1 MRRHDEAILDDEK
14 GTPLCL
20 VLASGDTMR
29 RHALVGGLAI
39 LAFAATAC
47 TATTGSVSSSEAPS
61 STTPTSSPTSEVL
74 SDEEAREEFLA
85 LVCPTD
91 TALQFLGN
99 VPLVEGGW
107 DDVTPSV
114 VRPYVEAAVA
124 AAARTATDLPGPAA
138 WPDSIAAELP
148 AVSDEYLAMLAPL
161 ERINQAARG
170 SAMKTAWEELTSLP
184 RTAEQQVRLTLGLG
198 VVWSDE
204 DGCPPPPKVK
214 PKEPKKADANSSSSN
229 SNWTT
234 LWQSPSGNLR
244 CGFAPR
250 GSLGVPVAACL
261 DSDTNT
267 LARLPKGYFPAFT
280 NATTSQRSQLPGGR
294 TLQFYESISEYGF
307 TCSLE
312 DSGMTCFDT
321 SSGAGFVIRRGVA
334 YPL

>member
-1 MRRHDEAILDDEK
+1 MRRHHLAWSLAAVA
-14 GTPLCL
+14 L
-20 VLASGDTMR
+20 VIGACSPASSSDSQSASGS
-29 RHALVGGLAI
+29 AEPA
-39 LAFAATAC
+39 
-47 TATTGSVSSSEAPS
+47 SSEPS
-61 STTPTSSPTSEVL
+61 ASTVMSTE
-74 SDEEAREEFLA
+74 DARKEFLSI
-85 LVCPTD
+85 VCPTD

-99 VPLVEGGW
+99 VPLAEGGW
-107 DDVTPSV
+107 EAVTSSTA
-114 VRPYVEAAVA
+114 RPYVEAAVA
-124 AAARTATDLPGPAA
+124 AASRTATDLSEVTS
-138 WPDSIAAELP
+138 WPESIAAELP
-148 AVSDEYLAMLAPL
+148 AISDEYLAMLAPL
-161 ERINQAARG
+161 ERINQATKG
-170 SAMKTAWEELTSLP
+170 NAMKAAWEELQSLP
-184 RTAEQQVRLTLGLG
+184 RTSEQQVRLTLGLG
-198 VVWSDE
+198 VVWSDD

-214 PKEPKKADANSSSSN
+214 PKEPKKNNGSSTSSS

-244 CGFAPR
+244 CGFAPS

-312 DSGMTCFDT
+312 DTGMTCFDT

>member
-1 MRRHDEAILDDEK
+1 MHRHRLAWTLA
-14 GTPLCL
+14 GL
-20 VLASGDTMR
+20 VL
-29 RHALVGGLAI
+29 LVS
-39 LAFAATAC
+39 AC
-47 TATTGSVSSSEAPS
+47 TSTSSIDGQSVSGSAEPTASPAAEAAAMSE
-61 STTPTSSPTSEVL
+61 
-74 SDEEAREEFLA
+74 EEAREEFLA
-85 LVCPTD
+85 IVCPTD
-91 TALQFLGN
+91 TALQFLAN
-99 VPLVEGGW
+99 VPLTEGGW
-107 DDVTPSV
+107 ESVTPAT

-124 AAARTATDLPGPAA
+124 ASSRTATDLDDPTT
-138 WPDSIAAELP
+138 WPESIAAELP

-161 ERINQAARG
+161 ERINQAG
-170 SAMKTAWEELTSLP
+170 KGNAMKEAWQELQSLP

-198 VVWSDE
+198 VVWSDD

-214 PKEPKKADANSSSSN
+214 PKPPEKDDDGSASAN
-229 SNWTT
+229 SNWTS

-250 GSLGVPVAACL
+250 GSLGVPVVACL

-267 LARLPKGYFPAFT
+267 LARLPKGYYPAFT
-280 NATTSQRSQLPGGR
+280 NATASQRSQLPGGR

-312 DSGMTCFDT
+312 DSGMTCFDM

>member
-1 MRRHDEAILDDEK
+1 MGGGRVRRLNRGISVRRYHLAWALAI
-14 GTPLCL
+14 T
-20 VLASGDTMR
+20 
-29 RHALVGGLAI
+29 ALVVS
-39 LAFAATAC
+39 AC
-47 TATTGSVSSSEAPS
+47 SPSPNGDGQSASESAPPATTEPSVSS
-61 STTPTSSPTSEVL
+61 VMN
-74 SDEEAREEFLA
+74 DDDARKKFLA
-85 LVCPTD
+85 IVCPAD

-99 VPLVEGGW
+99 VPLAEGGW
-107 DDVTPSV
+107 EAVTPAIA
-114 VRPYVEAAVA
+114 RPYVEAAVA
-124 AAARTATDLPGPAA
+124 AASRTATDLAEVTS
-138 WPDSIAAELP
+138 WPESIAVELP
-148 AVSDEYLAMLAPL
+148 AISDEYLAMLAPL
-161 ERINQAARG
+161 ERINQATKG
-170 SAMKTAWEELTSLP
+170 NVMKAAWEELQSLP
-184 RTAEQQVRLTLGLG
+184 RTSEQQVRLNLGLG
-198 VVWSDE
+198 VVWSDD

-214 PKEPKKADANSSSSN
+214 PKEPKKDNGGSTSSN

-244 CGFAPR
+244 CGFAPS